1 MGGERGEGLGGPDL
15 VADPAADAGGV
26 VEDDPVGTPP
36 TYSKICLSAWHTHS
50 AFSEGKTWA
59 NPMLENGK
67 ESTKKLILR
76 LAPTMAKSASPK
88 SACASP
94 GSTPGRGRIRR
105 RLSSGL

>member
-1 MGGERGEGLGGPDL
+1 MVLSSSQTLRPTP
-15 VADPAADAGGV
+15 VALSKTIL
-26 VEDDPVGTPP
+26 VGTPP

-94 GSTPGRGRIRR
+94 GLQTRSR
-105 RLSSGL
+105 